1 MKQSDPR
8 RIRRAVIF
16 DMDGVL
22 IDSYQAHMEAWMRLG
37 GQLGRPITEREFI
50 PTFGR
55 RNKEIFGALWPDV
68 PDADIDRLAETKE
81 ATYREIVMAC
91 RPTMDGAVELLD
103 ALKAAGFLIAVGSSG
118 PPENVEV
125 AMRCLGKTHPFDA
138 IVTGRD
144 VTHGK
149 PHPEVFLKAAEKLG
163 IEPRCCAVVEDS
175 LAGLEA
181 AARAGM
187 APVGL
192 TGTFARG
199 PLSEKAALV
208 VESLKE
214 LTPRRIAA
222 LIDRNRA
229 AQKQGHGVPCR

>member
-1 MKQSDPR
+1 MEQSDPKR
-8 RIRRAVIF
+8 VRRAVIF

-37 GQLGRPITEREFI
+37 GQLGRPITEEQFI

-55 RNKEIFGALWPDV
+55 RNKEIFNALWPDV
-68 PDADIDRLAETKE
+68 PDADIDRLGDSKE
-81 ATYREIVMAC
+81 ATYRGIIMQC
-91 RPTMDGAVELLD
+91 RPTMDGALELLD
-103 ALKAAGFLIAVGSSG
+103 ALKAAGFLVAIGSSG

-125 AMRCLGKTHPFDA
+125 AMRCLGETHPFGA

-163 IEPRCCAVVEDS
+163 IEPRFCAVVEDS

-192 TGTFARG
+192 TGTFPRG

-214 LTPRRIAA
+214 LTPERIAQ
-222 LIDRNRA
+222 LIDLNCVGR
-229 AQKQGHGVPCR
+229 K

>member
-1 MKQSDPR
+1 
-8 RIRRAVIF
+8 
-16 DMDGVL
+16 
-22 IDSYQAHMEAWMRLG
+22 
-37 GQLGRPITEREFI
+37 
-50 PTFGR
+50 
-55 RNKEIFGALWPDV
+55 V
-68 PDADIDRLAETKE
+68 PDADIDRLGDSKE
-81 ATYREIVMAC
+81 SAYREIVMAC
-91 RPTMDGAVELLD
+91 RPRMDGAVELLD
-103 ALKAAGFLIAVGSSG
+103 ALKAAGFLLAIGSSG

-125 AMRCLGKTHPFDA
+125 AMRCLGKTHLFDA

-163 IEPRCCAVVEDS
+163 IEPRCCAVIEDS

-192 TGTFARG
+192 TGTFPRG
-199 PLSEKAALV
+199 PLAEKAALV

-214 LTPRRIAA
+214 LTPKRIAA
-222 LIDRNRA
+222 LIDKGCA
-229 AQKQGHGVPCR
+229 AQK